1 MLVLTRKAQEKID
14 IGPDIVVTV
23 VEIDTNKV
31 RIGVEAPKR
40 ITVDRREVTE
50 AKKRAAAKKATE
62 KALE

>member
-40 ITVDRREVTE
+40 ITVDELVSIAE
-50 AKKRAAAKKATE
+50 SVD
-62 KALE
+62 